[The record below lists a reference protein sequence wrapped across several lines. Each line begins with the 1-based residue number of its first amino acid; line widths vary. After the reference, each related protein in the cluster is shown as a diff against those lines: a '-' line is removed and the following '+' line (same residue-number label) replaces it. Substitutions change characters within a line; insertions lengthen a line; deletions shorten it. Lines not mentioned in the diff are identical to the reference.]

1 MLKFIQNNR
10 EITALLAV
18 VLLFALPGFLDR
30 QYLSVQTLTMVYS
43 SAQILILL
51 AMGATLVMLTRNID
65 VSVGSITG
73 MCAVL
78 LGMLL
83 NAGYSLPVACVATL
97 LLGLLAGFFNGV
109 LVAWLKIPAIVAT
122 LGTLGLYRGIM
133 LLWTGGKWI
142 EGLPAELKQLSAPLL
157 FGVSAIGWLTIILVA
172 FMAWLLA
179 KTAFGRSFYAT
190 GDNLQGARQL
200 GVRTEA
206 IRIVAFSLNGC
217 MAALAGIV
225 FASQIGFIPNQTGTG
240 LEMKAIAACVLGGIS
255 LLGGSGA
262 IIGAVLGAWFLTQ
275 IDSVLVLLRIPAW
288 WNDFIAGLVLL
299 AVLVFDGRLRCAL
312 ERNLRRQKY
321 ARFMT
326 PPPSVKPASSGK
338 KTGGRIMRIRYG
350 WELALAALLVIEIVA
365 FGAINPRMLDLN
377 MLLFSTS
384 DFICIGIVALPL
396 TMVIVSG
403 GIDISFGSTIG
414 LCAIAL
420 GVLFQSGVPMPLAI
434 LLTLLLGALCGLIN
448 AGLII
453 YTKVNPL
460 VITLG
465 TLYLFAGSALL
476 LSGMAGATGYEGIGG
491 FPMAFTD
498 FANLDVLGLPVP
510 LIIFLICLLVFW
522 LWLHKTHAGR
532 NVFLIGQSPRVAL
545 YSAIPVNRTLCA
557 LYAMTGLASAVAA
570 VLLVSYFGSARSDLG
585 ASFLM
590 PAITAVVLGGANIYG
605 GSGSIIGTAIAVLLV
620 GYLQQGLQMAG
631 VPNQVSSAL
640 SGALLIVVVVG
651 RSVSLHRQQIK
662 EWLARRANNPLP

>member
-18 VLLFALPGFLDR
+18 VLLFVLPGFLDR

-157 FGVSAIGWLTIILVA
+157 LGVSAIGWLTIILVA

-217 MAALAGIV
+217 M
-225 FASQIGFIPNQTGTG
+225 
-240 LEMKAIAACVLGGIS
+240 EMKAIAACVLGGIS

-338 KTGGRIMRIRYG
+338 KR
-350 WELALAALLVIEIVA
+350 EAA
-365 FGAINPRMLDLN
+365 
-377 MLLFSTS
+377 
-384 DFICIGIVALPL
+384 
-396 TMVIVSG
+396 
-403 GIDISFGSTIG
+403 
-414 LCAIAL
+414 
-420 GVLFQSGVPMPLAI
+420 
-434 LLTLLLGALCGLIN
+434 
-448 AGLII
+448 
-453 YTKVNPL
+453 
-460 VITLG
+460 
-465 TLYLFAGSALL
+465 
-476 LSGMAGATGYEGIGG
+476 
-491 FPMAFTD
+491 
-498 FANLDVLGLPVP
+498 
-510 LIIFLICLLVFW
+510 
-522 LWLHKTHAGR
+522 
-532 NVFLIGQSPRVAL
+532 
-545 YSAIPVNRTLCA
+545 
-557 LYAMTGLASAVAA
+557 
-570 VLLVSYFGSARSDLG
+570 
-585 ASFLM
+585 
-590 PAITAVVLGGANIYG
+590 
-605 GSGSIIGTAIAVLLV
+605 
-620 GYLQQGLQMAG
+620 
-631 VPNQVSSAL
+631 
-640 SGALLIVVVVG
+640 
-651 RSVSLHRQQIK
+651 
-662 EWLARRANNPLP
+662 

>member
-312 ERNLRRQKY
+312 ELVGVGFFTSGGNGAQQAGKELSVDVTY
-321 ARFMT
+321 DGPT
-326 PPPSVKPASSGK
+326 EPSVSGQVQLINNFVNQGYNAIIVSAVSPDGLCPALKRAMQRGVRVLTWDSDTKPECRSYYINQGTPAQLGGMLVDMAARQVNKDKAKVAFFYSSPTVTDQNQWVKEAKAKIAKEHPGWEIVTTQFGYNDATKSLQTAEGILKAYSDLDAIIAPDANALPAAAQAAENLKNDKVAIVGFSTPNVMRPYVERGTVKEFGLWDVVQQGK
-338 KTGGRIMRIRYG
+338 ISVYVADALLKKGSMKTGDK
-350 WELALAALLVIEIVA
+350 
-365 FGAINPRMLDLN
+365 LDIQGVGQVEVSPN
-377 MLLFSTS
+377 SVQGY
-384 DFICIGIVALPL
+384 DYEADGNGIVLLPER
-396 TMVIVSG
+396 VI
-403 GIDISFGSTIG
+403 FNKENIG
-414 LCAIAL
+414 K
-420 GVLFQSGVPMPLAI
+420 
-434 LLTLLLGALCGLIN
+434 
-448 AGLII
+448 
-453 YTKVNPL
+453 Y
-460 VITLG
+460 
-465 TLYLFAGSALL
+465 
-476 LSGMAGATGYEGIGG
+476 
-491 FPMAFTD
+491 D
-498 FANLDVLGLPVP
+498 F
-510 LIIFLICLLVFW
+510 
-522 LWLHKTHAGR
+522 
-532 NVFLIGQSPRVAL
+532 
-545 YSAIPVNRTLCA
+545 
-557 LYAMTGLASAVAA
+557 
-570 VLLVSYFGSARSDLG
+570 
-585 ASFLM
+585 
-590 PAITAVVLGGANIYG
+590 
-605 GSGSIIGTAIAVLLV
+605 
-620 GYLQQGLQMAG
+620 
-631 VPNQVSSAL
+631 
-640 SGALLIVVVVG
+640 
-651 RSVSLHRQQIK
+651 
-662 EWLARRANNPLP
+662 

>member
-73 MCAVL
+73 MSAVL

-217 MAALAGIV
+217 MAALAE
-225 FASQIGFIPNQTGTG
+225 
-240 LEMKAIAACVLGGIS
+240 LC
-255 LLGGSGA
+255 LLRR
-262 IIGAVLGAWFLTQ
+262 
-275 IDSVLVLLRIPAW
+275 LVLSPTR
-288 WNDFIAGLVLL
+288 
-299 AVLVFDGRLRCAL
+299 
-312 ERNLRRQKY
+312 
-321 ARFMT
+321 
-326 PPPSVKPASSGK
+326 
-338 KTGGRIMRIRYG
+338 
-350 WELALAALLVIEIVA
+350 
-365 FGAINPRMLDLN
+365 
-377 MLLFSTS
+377 
-384 DFICIGIVALPL
+384 
-396 TMVIVSG
+396 
-403 GIDISFGSTIG
+403 
-414 LCAIAL
+414 
-420 GVLFQSGVPMPLAI
+420 
-434 LLTLLLGALCGLIN
+434 
-448 AGLII
+448 
-453 YTKVNPL
+453 
-460 VITLG
+460 
-465 TLYLFAGSALL
+465 
-476 LSGMAGATGYEGIGG
+476 
-491 FPMAFTD
+491 
-498 FANLDVLGLPVP
+498 PVP
-510 LIIFLICLLVFW
+510 GW
-522 LWLHKTHAGR
+522 R
-532 NVFLIGQSPRVAL
+532 
-545 YSAIPVNRTLCA
+545 
-557 LYAMTGLASAVAA
+557 
-570 VLLVSYFGSARSDLG
+570 
-585 ASFLM
+585 
-590 PAITAVVLGGANIYG
+590 
-605 GSGSIIGTAIAVLLV
+605 
-620 GYLQQGLQMAG
+620 
-631 VPNQVSSAL
+631 
-640 SGALLIVVVVG
+640 
-651 RSVSLHRQQIK
+651 
-662 EWLARRANNPLP
+662 

>member
-73 MCAVL
+73 MSAVL

-179 KTAFGRSFYAT
+179 KTEFGRSFYAT

-338 KTGGRIMRIRYG
+338 KR
-350 WELALAALLVIEIVA
+350 EAA
-365 FGAINPRMLDLN
+365 
-377 MLLFSTS
+377 
-384 DFICIGIVALPL
+384 
-396 TMVIVSG
+396 
-403 GIDISFGSTIG
+403 
-414 LCAIAL
+414 
-420 GVLFQSGVPMPLAI
+420 
-434 LLTLLLGALCGLIN
+434 
-448 AGLII
+448 
-453 YTKVNPL
+453 
-460 VITLG
+460 
-465 TLYLFAGSALL
+465 
-476 LSGMAGATGYEGIGG
+476 
-491 FPMAFTD
+491 
-498 FANLDVLGLPVP
+498 
-510 LIIFLICLLVFW
+510 
-522 LWLHKTHAGR
+522 
-532 NVFLIGQSPRVAL
+532 
-545 YSAIPVNRTLCA
+545 
-557 LYAMTGLASAVAA
+557 
-570 VLLVSYFGSARSDLG
+570 
-585 ASFLM
+585 
-590 PAITAVVLGGANIYG
+590 
-605 GSGSIIGTAIAVLLV
+605 
-620 GYLQQGLQMAG
+620 
-631 VPNQVSSAL
+631 
-640 SGALLIVVVVG
+640 
-651 RSVSLHRQQIK
+651 
-662 EWLARRANNPLP
+662 

>member
-18 VLLFALPGFLDR
+18 VLLFVLPGFLDR

-97 LLGLLAGFFNGV
+97 LLGLLAGFFNG
-109 LVAWLKIPAIVAT
+109 
-122 LGTLGLYRGIM
+122 
-133 LLWTGGKWI
+133 
-142 EGLPAELKQLSAPLL
+142 
-157 FGVSAIGWLTIILVA
+157 IGWLTIILVA

-326 PPPSVKPASSGK
+326 PPPSVKTASSGK
-338 KTGGRIMRIRYG
+338 KR
-350 WELALAALLVIEIVA
+350 EAA
-365 FGAINPRMLDLN
+365 
-377 MLLFSTS
+377 
-384 DFICIGIVALPL
+384 
-396 TMVIVSG
+396 
-403 GIDISFGSTIG
+403 
-414 LCAIAL
+414 
-420 GVLFQSGVPMPLAI
+420 
-434 LLTLLLGALCGLIN
+434 
-448 AGLII
+448 
-453 YTKVNPL
+453 
-460 VITLG
+460 
-465 TLYLFAGSALL
+465 
-476 LSGMAGATGYEGIGG
+476 
-491 FPMAFTD
+491 
-498 FANLDVLGLPVP
+498 
-510 LIIFLICLLVFW
+510 
-522 LWLHKTHAGR
+522 
-532 NVFLIGQSPRVAL
+532 
-545 YSAIPVNRTLCA
+545 
-557 LYAMTGLASAVAA
+557 
-570 VLLVSYFGSARSDLG
+570 
-585 ASFLM
+585 
-590 PAITAVVLGGANIYG
+590 
-605 GSGSIIGTAIAVLLV
+605 
-620 GYLQQGLQMAG
+620 
-631 VPNQVSSAL
+631 
-640 SGALLIVVVVG
+640 
-651 RSVSLHRQQIK
+651 
-662 EWLARRANNPLP
+662 

>member
-338 KTGGRIMRIRYG
+338 NGGRIMRIRYG

>member
-1 MLKFIQNNR
+1 
-10 EITALLAV
+10 
-18 VLLFALPGFLDR
+18 
-30 QYLSVQTLTMVYS
+30 
-43 SAQILILL
+43 
-51 AMGATLVMLTRNID
+51 
-65 VSVGSITG
+65 
-73 MCAVL
+73 
-78 LGMLL
+78 
-83 NAGYSLPVACVATL
+83 
-97 LLGLLAGFFNGV
+97 
-109 LVAWLKIPAIVAT
+109 
-122 LGTLGLYRGIM
+122 
-133 LLWTGGKWI
+133 
-142 EGLPAELKQLSAPLL
+142 
-157 FGVSAIGWLTIILVA
+157 
-172 FMAWLLA
+172 
-179 KTAFGRSFYAT
+179 
-190 GDNLQGARQL
+190 
-200 GVRTEA
+200 
-206 IRIVAFSLNGC
+206 
-217 MAALAGIV
+217 
-225 FASQIGFIPNQTGTG
+225 
-240 LEMKAIAACVLGGIS
+240 
-255 LLGGSGA
+255 
-262 IIGAVLGAWFLTQ
+262 
-275 IDSVLVLLRIPAW
+275 
-288 WNDFIAGLVLL
+288 
-299 AVLVFDGRLRCAL
+299 
-312 ERNLRRQKY
+312 
-321 ARFMT
+321 
-326 PPPSVKPASSGK
+326 
-338 KTGGRIMRIRYG
+338 MRIRYG
-350 WELALAALLVIEIVA
+350 WELALAALLVIEIVS

-510 LIIFLICLLVFW
+510 LIIFLICLPVPLIIFLICLLVFW

-605 GSGSIIGTAIAVLLV
+605 GSGAIIGTAIAVLLV

>member
-179 KTAFGRSFYAT
+179 KTVFGRSFYAT

-338 KTGGRIMRIRYG
+338 KR
-350 WELALAALLVIEIVA
+350 EAA
-365 FGAINPRMLDLN
+365 
-377 MLLFSTS
+377 
-384 DFICIGIVALPL
+384 
-396 TMVIVSG
+396 
-403 GIDISFGSTIG
+403 
-414 LCAIAL
+414 
-420 GVLFQSGVPMPLAI
+420 
-434 LLTLLLGALCGLIN
+434 
-448 AGLII
+448 
-453 YTKVNPL
+453 
-460 VITLG
+460 
-465 TLYLFAGSALL
+465 
-476 LSGMAGATGYEGIGG
+476 
-491 FPMAFTD
+491 
-498 FANLDVLGLPVP
+498 
-510 LIIFLICLLVFW
+510 
-522 LWLHKTHAGR
+522 
-532 NVFLIGQSPRVAL
+532 
-545 YSAIPVNRTLCA
+545 
-557 LYAMTGLASAVAA
+557 
-570 VLLVSYFGSARSDLG
+570 
-585 ASFLM
+585 
-590 PAITAVVLGGANIYG
+590 
-605 GSGSIIGTAIAVLLV
+605 
-620 GYLQQGLQMAG
+620 
-631 VPNQVSSAL
+631 
-640 SGALLIVVVVG
+640 
-651 RSVSLHRQQIK
+651 
-662 EWLARRANNPLP
+662 

>member
-1 MLKFIQNNR
+1 
-10 EITALLAV
+10 
-18 VLLFALPGFLDR
+18 LLFVLPGFLDR

-122 LGTLGLYRGIM
+122 LGSLGLYRGIM

-157 FGVSAIGWLTIILVA
+157 LGVSAIGWLTIILVA

-179 KTAFGRSFYAT
+179 KTAFGRSFNAT

-338 KTGGRIMRIRYG
+338 KR
-350 WELALAALLVIEIVA
+350 EAA
-365 FGAINPRMLDLN
+365 
-377 MLLFSTS
+377 
-384 DFICIGIVALPL
+384 
-396 TMVIVSG
+396 
-403 GIDISFGSTIG
+403 
-414 LCAIAL
+414 
-420 GVLFQSGVPMPLAI
+420 
-434 LLTLLLGALCGLIN
+434 
-448 AGLII
+448 
-453 YTKVNPL
+453 
-460 VITLG
+460 
-465 TLYLFAGSALL
+465 
-476 LSGMAGATGYEGIGG
+476 
-491 FPMAFTD
+491 
-498 FANLDVLGLPVP
+498 
-510 LIIFLICLLVFW
+510 
-522 LWLHKTHAGR
+522 
-532 NVFLIGQSPRVAL
+532 
-545 YSAIPVNRTLCA
+545 
-557 LYAMTGLASAVAA
+557 
-570 VLLVSYFGSARSDLG
+570 
-585 ASFLM
+585 
-590 PAITAVVLGGANIYG
+590 
-605 GSGSIIGTAIAVLLV
+605 
-620 GYLQQGLQMAG
+620 
-631 VPNQVSSAL
+631 
-640 SGALLIVVVVG
+640 
-651 RSVSLHRQQIK
+651 
-662 EWLARRANNPLP
+662 